1 MQESYYKST
10 STTLHFGRIKGLS
23 LDIIFVLCEEDQPLR
38 TIDIANILGKKRN
51 IVYQYLRRLAIKGF
65 VNYEQGLWLAL
76 GSAIKLYKILKRLH
90 EDNKKIAQRL
100 QEDYNKITVAE
111 KQIKFDHCFS
121 NYHPTEA
128 EEVVVKALVEH
139 YNRTH
144 QLGILL
150 QNPYDYYEHGIHLA
164 PEDFNRA
171 RISLQN
177 EGIITWGRYKDK
189 GAWKLA
195 LKKDFVLMLSKI

>member
-1 MQESYYKST
+1 MQESCSKST
-10 STTLHFGRIKGLS
+10 TTLNFGRMKGLS
-23 LDIIFVLCEEDQPLR
+23 LDIIFILCEEDQPLR
-38 TIDIANILGKKRN
+38 TIDIANILGKKRE
-51 IVYQYLRRLAIKGF
+51 IVYQYLRRMALKGLI
-65 VNYEQGLWLAL
+65 NYEQGLWLAL

-90 EDNKKIAQRL
+90 EDKKEIIQR
-100 QEDYNKITVAE
+100 EHKDSMKIKFTN
-111 KQIKFDHCFS
+111 QIKIDHWLS
-121 NYHPTEA
+121 NYNPTEA
-128 EEVVVKALVEH
+128 EEVIVNALVEH

-150 QNPYDYYEHGIHLA
+150 QNPYDYYEHGIHLS

-195 LKKDFVLMLSKI
+195 LKKDFLINLSKY